1 MNKGKI
7 LGPRNTAALQEPQ
20 TSNDVKKKNVKVDK
34 AKSKSAIKIKP
45 KAKS

>member
-20 TSNDVKKKNVKVDK
+20 TSNDVKKKNGETDKV
-34 AKSKSAIKIKP
+34 KSKSATKIKP